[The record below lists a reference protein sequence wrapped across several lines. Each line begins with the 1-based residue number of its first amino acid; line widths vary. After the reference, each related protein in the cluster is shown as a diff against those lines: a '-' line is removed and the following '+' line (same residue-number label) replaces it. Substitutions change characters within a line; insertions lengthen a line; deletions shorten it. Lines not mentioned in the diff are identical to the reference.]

1 MVKITALTEFDAYFP
16 AVFPAFPP
24 EAEELTALFNQ
35 HYPHFLTTFLIDE
48 SAANHDLSAMQ
59 WSAAETYAKLMAS
72 YQQEHYAEYPDKT
85 PEAKPLESLWAQ
97 WYFGL
102 LVPPMML
109 LLLQQS
115 APLDPHIRQFKVRFH
130 ESGRPEAF
138 IYYPQLMAGDSRNS
152 TPLQRMVSLVERH
165 LIPAVNAIARQGVLN
180 AKLMWSNIGYVMHWY
195 LGELRPLLGDA
206 LFSQLEQALF
216 FSASFPDGQDNPLY
230 RTVLMRNGTIQRRT
244 CCQRYKLPKMKEC
257 GDCPLT
263 LG

>member
-1 MVKITALTEFDAYFP
+1 MKITALTECDTYLP

-24 EAEELTALFNQ
+24 EAEELTALFSQ

-48 SAANHDLSAMQ
+48 TASSHDLSAMQ
-59 WSAAETYAKLMAS
+59 WSATGTYAKLMS
-72 YQQEHYAEYPDKT
+72 RYQHEHYAEFPDKS

-109 LLLQQS
+109 LLLQHS

-130 ESGRPEAF
+130 DSGRPEAF
-138 IYYPQLMAGDSRNS
+138 IYYPKLMSGETRNS
-152 TPLQRMVSLVERH
+152 TPLQRIVSLVERH
-165 LIPAVNAIARQGVLN
+165 LHPAVNAIARQGVLN

-206 LFSQLEQALF
+206 TFSQLEHALF
-216 FSASFPDGQDNPLY
+216 FTAAFPNGQENPLY

-257 GDCPLT
+257 GDCPLN
-263 LG
+263 LE